1 MKSFSIKPRLLLF
14 TGIVLLF
21 QFSCNSPEESEI
33 WEKETLVDQ
42 WPEITK
48 ESKPWT
54 RWWWMGSAVDKE
66 NIDYLLEEYDRVG
79 LGGVEIAPI
88 YGAKGYEDRY
98 LDFLSEEW
106 IEVLKHTVSKASEL
120 DMGVDMT
127 LGTGWPF
134 GGPQVRM
141 EHAASKMIVQEYEI
155 SDGQKKLEIIQK
167 KRNDRESDG
176 MLIYVIGIFKNGD
189 RKEISNLLV
198 ADVLENLPAGLEKVQ
213 ALYFAKTGQKVKRA
227 APGGEGFTLDHFFRT
242 AVNNYLETFDNAFSE
257 NYPEIRSFYNDSFE
271 VYGAD
276 FTADFLDE
284 FEERRGYDLKLM
296 LPELIE
302 NSGEE
307 KSIRVKSDYRET
319 LHELLLENFTE
330 NWSAWAR
337 EKGKKTKNQ
346 AHGSPGNLLD
356 IYGAVDIPECETFGS
371 SYFPIPGLR
380 RDSADIRNV
389 DPDPIML
396 KFASSAAHLTG
407 KNLVSCETFTWLGEH
422 FKSSF
427 SQMKP
432 ELDQTF
438 LAGINHVFY
447 HGVTYSPQDVP
458 FPGWLFYASLNLTQH
473 NSLWDHFPEFNQ
485 YIARTQSVLQA
496 GIPDNELL
504 VYWPVYDVWSNPKGM
519 MELISVHHIDRWLHP
534 TAFYR
539 QSKQLMDLGYSVDF
553 ISDKMIAAS
562 STEKGQIKTHENA
575 NSAKALIIP
584 KVEFMPLETL
594 EDILSLAKNGATVIF
609 QEKPKDIPGLHEL
622 EDKRTRFASLWNK
635 VGLDKSTQVT
645 WGKGK
650 LILCENI
657 ASSLEKEGIHQEGIS
672 AAGLKFIKRKIG
684 NDKYYFIVNHSANTI
699 SQKVNFLTD
708 SENAVIMNPLNGKM
722 GLAKSERAEKY
733 LSVDL
738 HLESGESLIIRTTN
752 QKPNQISG
760 WGYHTNAISATEIIA
775 DWKITFDPKGGPK
788 LPQEQQM
795 DKLATWTNQGDKDAD
810 FYSGRGTYSGS
821 FDFEPD
827 QSMDYTLN
835 FSKIHES
842 ARVWINGNYA
852 GQAWSLPYKLDISG
866 LLVQGKNEI
875 KIEVANLMANHIRY
889 LDSNK
894 IQWRNYHE
902 INFVNIDYK
911 PFDASSWKVMPSGLD
926 GKVEIRGFKK

>member
-1 MKSFSIKPRLLLF
+1 MKSLSIESLLLMF
-14 TGIVLLF
+14 SSIILLF
-21 QFSCNSPEESEI
+21 QFSCNTSEENEI
-33 WEKETLVDQ
+33 VEYETAIDQ

-66 NIDYLLEEYDRVG
+66 NIDYLLEEYERVG

-106 IEVLKHTVSKASEL
+106 IAVLNHTVSKASEL
-120 DMGVDMT
+120 NMGVDMT

-141 EHAASKMIVQEYEI
+141 EHAASKMIVQEYDI
-155 SDGQKKLEIIQK
+155 SEGQRDLEIVQR
-167 KRNDRESDG
+167 KRNEREPDAI
-176 MLIYVIGIFKNGD
+176 LINVIGIFKNGE
-189 RKEISNLLV
+189 RKDLHDLRFGNVI
-198 ADVLENLPAGLEKVQ
+198 ENLPVGLEKVQ
-213 ALYFAKTGQKVKRA
+213 ALYFAKTEQKVKRA

-242 AVNNYLETFDNAFSE
+242 AVNNYLESFDKAFDNA
-257 NYPEIRSFYNDSFE
+257 YPDIRSFYNDSFE

-276 FTADFLDE
+276 FTADFLVE
-284 FEERRGYDLKLM
+284 FEERRGYDLKMM
-296 LPELIE
+296 LSELTD
-302 NSGEE
+302 NTGDK

-330 NWSAWAR
+330 NWSAWAKD
-337 EKGKKTKNQ
+337 KGKKTKNQ

-447 HGVTYSPQDVP
+447 HGVTYSPQDVQ

-473 NSLWDHFPEFNQ
+473 NSLWEHFSEFNQ
-485 YIARTQSVLQA
+485 YIARTQSVLQS
-496 GIPDNELL
+496 GVPDNELL
-504 VYWPVYDVWSNPKGM
+504 VYWPVYDVWANPKGM

-534 TAFYR
+534 TDFYK

-553 ISDKMIAAS
+553 ISDKMIAGS
-562 STEKGQIKTHENA
+562 DIKNGEIKTHENA
-575 NSAKALIIP
+575 NTAKALIIP

-594 EDILSLAKNGATVIF
+594 ENILTLAKNGAKVIF
-609 QEKPKDIPGLHEL
+609 QEKPKDIPGLQDL
-622 EDKRTRFASLWNK
+622 EEKREKFSTLWNET
-635 VGLDKSTQVT
+635 GLDKNTEVA

-650 LILCENI
+650 LILSKNI
-657 ASSLEKEGIHQEGIS
+657 ASSLEKEEIHREGIS
-672 AAGLKFIKRKIG
+672 ETGLKFIKRKIG
-684 NDKYYFIVNHSANTI
+684 SDKYYFIVNHSANTI
-699 SQKVNFLTD
+699 SQKVNFLTA
-708 SENAVIMNPLNGKM
+708 SENAIIMNPLNGKM
-722 GLAKSERAEKY
+722 GLAKSQRDGKY
-733 LSVDL
+733 LGVAL
-738 HLESGESLIIRTTN
+738 HLESGESLIVRTTN
-752 QKPNQISG
+752 QKSEQIAG
-760 WGYHTNAISATEIIA
+760 WGYHADPISNIEINS
-775 DWKITFDPKGGPK
+775 DWKITFDPNGGPN
-788 LPQEQQM
+788 LPKDQKM
-795 DKLATWTNQGDKDAD
+795 DNLEPWTNQGDKDAD
-810 FYSGRGTYSGS
+810 FYSGQGTYSGS
-821 FDFEPD
+821 FEFELD
-827 QSMDYTLN
+827 QSLNYTLN
-835 FSKIHES
+835 FSSIHES
-842 ARVWINGNYA
+842 AKVWINGKYV
-852 GQAWSLPYKLDISG
+852 GQAWSLPYKLDVSEFLI
-866 LLVQGKNEI
+866 QGKNDI

-889 LDSNK
+889 LDINK
-894 IQWRNYHE
+894 IPWRNYHE

-911 PFDASSWKVMPSGLD
+911 PFDASSWNIMPSGLE
-926 GKVEIRGFKK
+926 GKLEIRGFNK